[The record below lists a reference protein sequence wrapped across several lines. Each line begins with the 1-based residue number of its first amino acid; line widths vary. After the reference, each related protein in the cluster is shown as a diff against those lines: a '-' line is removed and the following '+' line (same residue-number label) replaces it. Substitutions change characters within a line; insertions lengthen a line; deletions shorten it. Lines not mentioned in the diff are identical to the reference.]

1 MTVGE
6 VQLLAEL
13 VGLCILTHHH
23 GGPGVLG
30 AAVAAGQE
38 FHGDPHELAG
48 HVFAEAVGLRLLGAE
63 NSGAQ
68 GLQIGLV
75 GEHLRVVRV
84 DHLVRHHALTVS
96 GKVLLG
102 VRTRTGQARIPLDD
116 PVFAGGKVQQGKLQ
130 HIIRKDLVG
139 LQCQCGLLTVGD
151 GAPAVTAQQVAAYI
165 PVILAVGLGQQGLGV
180 LHRHGLVEII
190 ALRIQAVGGLQH
202 GDLLRRFH
210 ALGDDGQV
218 QAVGHIHHRFHD
230 LHALAAVLL
239 VHVDEL
245 HVQLDGVHIGVL
257 EHVQRRIAAAE
268 VVHHHREALAVQALN
283 GVFHQRSIFGQ
294 HGLGDLGQQ
303 ELGLQLIF
311 FHKVGEDLRHIQI
324 DDIHHGNVHGYRHKI
339 AAALL
344 PLVQGLADGFPDVLI
359 QLGHKAGAFQQGHEL
374 RRGHAA
380 AGGVVPAHQ
389 CFHAHDGAGHAVALG
404 LQKEAEL
411 VIFQAVF
418 QLAQQLALLLDPAEH
433 GRRKAVHTAHGRAGV
448 YRRDLRIAAQGLCVC
463 VRMLGHRAHTK
474 RQEGG
479 NVLPVVVHA
488 GLQLADDGQLL
499 LLVIRQAEHK
509 IVTAKV
515 AHRRTGH
522 LAVLQQKGG
531 KGQHQVARLR
541 STVQLGIQFEMLEI
555 DGGNT
560 PVLALVLRQKLL
572 QLLQEVVFASDPCKR
587 IGLRCADIFIQ
598 LQFFGHCKSL
608 AVRRFRQNMS
618 FCKTV

>member
-1 MTVGE
+1 M
-6 VQLLAEL
+6 
-13 VGLCILTHHH
+13 
-23 GGPGVLG
+23 
-30 AAVAAGQE
+30 
-38 FHGDPHELAG
+38 
-48 HVFAEAVGLRLLGAE
+48 
-63 NSGAQ
+63 
-68 GLQIGLV
+68 
-75 GEHLRVVRV
+75 
-84 DHLVRHHALTVS
+84 
-96 GKVLLG
+96 
-102 VRTRTGQARIPLDD
+102 
-116 PVFAGGKVQQGKLQ
+116 
-130 HIIRKDLVG
+130 
-139 LQCQCGLLTVGD
+139 
-151 GAPAVTAQQVAAYI
+151 
-165 PVILAVGLGQQGLGV
+165 
-180 LHRHGLVEII
+180 
-190 ALRIQAVGGLQH
+190 
-202 GDLLRRFH
+202 
-210 ALGDDGQV
+210 
-218 QAVGHIHHRFHD
+218 GHIHHRFHD

-239 VHVDEL
+239 VHIDEL

-283 GVFHQRSIFGQ
+283 GVFHQRSFFGQ

-344 PLVQGLADGFPDVLI
+344 PLVQGLADGFPDVLV

-448 YRRDLRIAAQGLCVC
+448 YRCDLRIAAQGLCVG
-463 VRMLGHRAHTK
+463 VRMFGHRAHTK

-479 NVLPVVVHA
+479 DILPVAVHA
-488 GLQLADDGQLL
+488 CLQLADDGQLL
-499 LLVIRQAEHK
+499 LLVVRQAEHK

-560 PVLALVLRQKLL
+560 PVLAFVLRQKLL